1 MDAERLTEKELLS
14 ACIQGCKESWDTFV
28 SKYTNLIHHTIRG
41 VFHTY
46 KVESHN
52 QDAHD
57 IHNNLFL
64 SLIEDN
70 YKKLRQ
76 YEGRNGCSVSS
87 WLVVVTSNIVLKFIK
102 RQNIPGNTTVNV
114 DEIEVLDSHEKQ
126 PDEVLLE
133 REREEL
139 FKELVSGL
147 NTNDMLFLEL
157 YYRKELSVETVA
169 DVLSIAVSTVYSRN
183 SRIREKLIKIS
194 KKERFIARFLSEK
207 DLFI

>member
-1 MDAERLTEKELLS
+1 MATESLSEKELLS
-14 ACIQGCKESWDTFV
+14 ACIQGCNESWDTFV
-28 SKYTNLIHHTIRG
+28 CKYTKLIHHTIRG
-41 VFHTY
+41 VFQTY
-46 KVESHN
+46 KVDSYYH
-52 QDAHD
+52 DTHD
-57 IHNNLFL
+57 IHNSIFL

-87 WLVVVTSNIVLKFIK
+87 WLVVVATNIVLKFIK

-114 DEIEVLDSHEKQ
+114 DEIEILDSHEKQ

-169 DVLSIAVSTVYSRN
+169 DILSISVSTVYSRN
-183 SRIREKLIKIS
+183 TRIREKLIKIS
-194 KKERFIARFLSEK
+194 KKREIYCKVFE
-207 DLFI
+207 